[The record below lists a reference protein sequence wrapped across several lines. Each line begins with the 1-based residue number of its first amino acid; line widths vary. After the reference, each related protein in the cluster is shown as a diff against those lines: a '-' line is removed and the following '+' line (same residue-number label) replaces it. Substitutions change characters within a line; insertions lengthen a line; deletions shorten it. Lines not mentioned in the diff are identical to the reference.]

1 MREPIALE
9 RLGFKTRQGGVH
21 TARTMMLKELT
32 TLFECVASNAR
43 TRSYRS
49 AIRDQNC
56 LAKPSGRSRDLTA
69 RHLVELYGLDP
80 ANPVHAGLR
89 YFWSRDQAARPQLAL
104 LAATARDSLLRSIV
118 PEILAL
124 RSGTPVRREW
134 VESLI
139 EDRWPERF
147 SAATRKS
154 VAQNINS
161 SLTQAGHLSGRA
173 RKLRRLVEPLPGSV
187 AFALYLGWLQGE
199 RGELLLQNRYCMLLA
214 TSTDRLLE
222 LAALSSARG
231 WLVMRRVDSVIDID
245 FPALEPLVRA
255 AFACTATH
263 GVQERSS

>member
-1 MREPIALE
+1 MRALE
-9 RLGFKTRQGGVH
+9 RLGFMIRQGGVH

-32 TLFECVASNAR
+32 TLFEYVASDAEKK
-43 TRSYRS
+43 SYQS

-89 YFWSRDQAARPQLAL
+89 FFWSRDEAARPQLAL
-104 LAATARDSLLRSIV
+104 LAAMARDSLLRSIV
-118 PEILAL
+118 PKILSL
-124 RSGTPVRREW
+124 PSGTHVRREW
-134 VESLI
+134 VESLV

-147 SAATRKS
+147 SPATRKS

-161 SLTQAGHLSGRA
+161 SLTQAGQLSGRA
-173 RKLRRLVEPLPGSV
+173 RKLRQSVELVPGSV
-187 AFALYLGWLQGE
+187 AFALYLGWLQGD
-199 RGELLLQNRYCMLLA
+199 RGELLLQNGYCLLLS

-255 AFACTATH
+255 VSTCSATP
-263 GVQERSS
+263 GVQERIS